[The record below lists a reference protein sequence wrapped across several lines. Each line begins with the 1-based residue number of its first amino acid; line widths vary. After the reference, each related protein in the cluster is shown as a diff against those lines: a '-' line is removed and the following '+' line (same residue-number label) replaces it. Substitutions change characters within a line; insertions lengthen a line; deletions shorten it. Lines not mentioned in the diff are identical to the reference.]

1 MKKIVYS
8 LGLTLVSV
16 VSLPVLSIISCSGTT
31 QQQITDEMAEL
42 EFLNFK
48 TTLISEAQK
57 FDNPDAFKES
67 ILNQFGYF
75 QEIDY
80 GLTKFDVKLDND
92 GYFIVDYENVVF
104 SGKIEDFSG
113 GDLQNLPKTR
123 KTLTGT
129 LKVKAKKPSL
139 PA

>member
-8 LGLTLVSV
+8 LGSTLIPV
-16 VSLPVLSIISCSGTT
+16 VSLPILSIISCSGTT

-42 EFLNFK
+42 NFLTFK
-48 TTLISEAQK
+48 TALISEAQN

-67 ILNQFGYF
+67 ILGQFEYLP
-75 QEIDY
+75 EIDY
-80 GLTKFDVKLDND
+80 GVKMLDVKLDND
-92 GYFIVDYENVVF
+92 NYFVVNYENVVF

-113 GDLQNLPKTR
+113 KNLQDFPQTR

-129 LKVKAKKPSL
+129 LKVKAKTPSL

>member
-8 LGLTLVSV
+8 LGSTLIPV

-31 QQQITDEMAEL
+31 QQQIIDEMAEL
-42 EFLNFK
+42 NFLTFK
-48 TTLISEAQK
+48 TALISEAQK

-67 ILNQFGYF
+67 ILGQFEYLP
-75 QEIDY
+75 EIDY
-80 GLTKFDVKLDND
+80 GVKMLDVKLDND
-92 GYFIVDYENVVF
+92 NYFVVNYENVVF

-113 GDLQNLPKTR
+113 KSLQDFPQTR
-123 KTLTGT
+123 TTLKGT
-129 LKVKAKKPSL
+129 LKVKAKTPSS

>member
-8 LGLTLVSV
+8 LGLSLIPV
-16 VSLPVLSIISCSGTT
+16 VSLPISSVISCSGTT
-31 QQQITDEMAEL
+31 QLQITDEMAEL
-42 EFLNFK
+42 NFLTFK

-129 LKVKAKKPSL
+129 LKVKAKTTSL

>member
-8 LGLTLVSV
+8 LGSTLIPV
-16 VSLPVLSIISCSGTT
+16 VSLPILSIISCSGTT

-129 LKVKAKKPSL
+129 LKVKAKTPSL